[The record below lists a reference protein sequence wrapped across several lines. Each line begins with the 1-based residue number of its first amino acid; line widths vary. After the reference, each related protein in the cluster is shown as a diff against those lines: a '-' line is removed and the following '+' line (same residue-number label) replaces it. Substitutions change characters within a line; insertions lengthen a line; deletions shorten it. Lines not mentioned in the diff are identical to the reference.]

1 MPFAYAADAR
11 TPRRWLAFLDQLWG
25 DDNQP
30 KQTLAEIIGYLISG
44 DTSQQKAFLFVGPKR
59 SGKGTIAR
67 VIGGLVGVHNVVG
80 VTSNQL
86 AGNFGLAQLVGK
98 PVAIM
103 SDARIRSDQSLLTE
117 RLLAVSGEDVL
128 TADRKYRDP
137 WTGKFPTRFVVLS
150 NELPRLVD
158 TSGALAS
165 RFVVLMF
172 TRSFYG
178 RENPELTDLLLTERP
193 GIFNW
198 ALAGL
203 DRLRARGRFVMPD
216 ASADAVRELVDLGSP
231 VGAFVRDRC
240 KIGPAETVA
249 CDQLYQAWRTWC
261 DDFGRVHPGTAQT
274 FGRDLRAA
282 VPGLKVTQPREDGG
296 RQRRHYEGITLATA
310 AHNGQ

>member
-178 RENPELTDLLLTERP
+178 AEDTELTGKLHAELP
-193 GIFNW
+193 GILNW

-203 DRLRARGRFVMPD
+203 DRLRASGRFIMPD

-240 KIGPAETVA
+240 QIGPGKTVA